1 MKNSLS
7 VDKRSILIDRHDVT
21 FSPIRLT
28 FRQELDWTV
37 WLLRRARISCLE
49 FYNCSVVNLV
59 TVGYLFVTPCRVVL
73 KGLMAPSCCVH
84 QSDNGGYPA
93 ACDVSTLVRIAM
105 TLLIYKK
112 VIYKKVVS
120 VLNRVDDTRQ
130 FFCTSYTWSWTGSSC
145 RIEQSA
151 INYHKRRLLYI
162 YTLSPQT
169 NI

>member
-1 MKNSLS
+1 M
-7 VDKRSILIDRHDVT
+7 
-21 FSPIRLT
+21 
-28 FRQELDWTV
+28 
-37 WLLRRARISCLE
+37 E

-59 TVGYLFVTPCRVVL
+59 TVGYLFVTPCRGVL

-112 VIYKKVVS
+112 VVS

-130 FFCTSYTWSWTGSSC
+130 FF
-145 RIEQSA
+145 A
-151 INYHKRRLLYI
+151 LP
-162 YTLSPQT
+162 TLEVELEVLAELSNQR
-169 NI
+169 

>member
-1 MKNSLS
+1 MKKSLS

-37 WLLRRARISCLE
+37 WLLRRARIRCLE

-59 TVGYLFVTPCRVVL
+59 TVGYILVTPCRGGFRGFNGAL
-73 KGLMAPSCCVH
+73 LLCAPIWQWRLSGSLRCKHSCTYSNDTSNLQKSSLCFK
-84 QSDNGGYPA
+84 QSRRYTA
-93 ACDVSTLVRIAM
+93 V
-105 TLLIYKK
+105 
-112 VIYKKVVS
+112 
-120 VLNRVDDTRQ
+120 
-130 FFCTSYTWSWTGSSC
+130 FCTSYTWSWTGSSC

>member
-1 MKNSLS
+1 M
-7 VDKRSILIDRHDVT
+7 
-21 FSPIRLT
+21 
-28 FRQELDWTV
+28 
-37 WLLRRARISCLE
+37 E

-84 QSDNGGYPA
+84 QSDNGSYPA

-130 FFCTSYTWSWTGSSC
+130 FF
-145 RIEQSA
+145 A
-151 INYHKRRLLYI
+151 LP
-162 YTLSPQT
+162 TLGVELEVLAELSNQR
-169 NI
+169 

>member
-1 MKNSLS
+1 M
-7 VDKRSILIDRHDVT
+7 
-21 FSPIRLT
+21 
-28 FRQELDWTV
+28 
-37 WLLRRARISCLE
+37 E

-112 VIYKKVVS
+112 VVS

-130 FFCTSYTWSWTGSSC
+130 FF
-145 RIEQSA
+145 A
-151 INYHKRRLLYI
+151 LP
-162 YTLSPQT
+162 TLEVELEVLAELSNQR
-169 NI
+169 

>member
-1 MKNSLS
+1 M
-7 VDKRSILIDRHDVT
+7 
-21 FSPIRLT
+21 
-28 FRQELDWTV
+28 
-37 WLLRRARISCLE
+37 E

-112 VIYKKVVS
+112 VVS

-130 FFCTSYTWSWTGSSC
+130 FF
-145 RIEQSA
+145 A
-151 INYHKRRLLYI
+151 LP
-162 YTLSPQT
+162 TLGVELEVLAELSNQR
-169 NI
+169 

>member
-1 MKNSLS
+1 M
-7 VDKRSILIDRHDVT
+7 
-21 FSPIRLT
+21 
-28 FRQELDWTV
+28 
-37 WLLRRARISCLE
+37 E

-73 KGLMAPSCCVH
+73 EGLMAPSCCVH

-112 VIYKKVVS
+112 VVS

-130 FFCTSYTWSWTGSSC
+130 FF
-145 RIEQSA
+145 A
-151 INYHKRRLLYI
+151 LP
-162 YTLSPQT
+162 TLEVELEVLAELSNQR
-169 NI
+169 

>member
-1 MKNSLS
+1 M
-7 VDKRSILIDRHDVT
+7 
-21 FSPIRLT
+21 
-28 FRQELDWTV
+28 E
-37 WLLRRARISCLE
+37 C
-49 FYNCSVVNLV
+49 YNCSVVNLV

-112 VIYKKVVS
+112 VVS

-130 FFCTSYTWSWTGSSC
+130 FF
-145 RIEQSA
+145 A
-151 INYHKRRLLYI
+151 LP
-162 YTLSPQT
+162 TLEVELEVLAELSNQR
-169 NI
+169 